1 MYKTSEK
8 YKNKILNSIQYLK
21 IKFNNIDVD
30 DNYIL
35 SFKMYCDA
43 FNNKEFVLGS
53 TYKKQLEIEVH
64 KNALENISNIDFK
77 ITCIVGLQEEQ
88 IPLGDFNILAIEDD
102 ENKVK
107 IKAVD
112 YMHKFE
118 GNYDGSEIIN
128 NNNNKITLG
137 KLLKDIC
144 DKNGVEL
151 ATPNFMNDMSEI
163 SVYDSTISARKYI
176 EYIAELAGGYAVI
189 GRDNKLYIKDYAAD
203 NKIMIDINL
212 FKDFVWGQTFK
223 FSKVSYEDGK
233 QDYKIGN
240 DTEKTLYINSN
251 NPFIVEKQQ
260 IENIYNKMN
269 SFELT
274 SFEGSTII
282 DPAIDYGDILLIEG
296 KSIICLGTIEYGGKY
311 SIDIKSKIEPK
322 KEAESMQT
330 KESNNTKIRKIKSEI
345 NQQEGYIQTI
355 ISETNKN
362 TEKISEN
369 YTKILQ
375 NINQIINSVQNSSGA
390 NLIKNSVMF
399 ALDENSEPINWEH
412 GEGGKIS
419 TVSDTESLKVGAVS
433 GYSFILNGGRKES
446 QKVIVVK
453 DSEKIPENQKKY
465 YSFGCRIKKASAG
478 EGYIKIYNTVEEYIK
493 RFEVGETA
501 YYEEIKFEELLP
513 KDNYYIVE
521 FYGTVDVLFTDVIMT
536 TGKYKAEW
544 QQANGE
550 IMNTQVNI
558 DINGVTVKSETY
570 KGDYTV
576 MSPLEFAGYSNING
590 SITKIFTLNKDMTE
604 VYKLFAKKEITMPP
618 LKIVPIMYGEK
629 AGWHFVKSTFGG
641 DDNGNEW

>member
-1 MYKTSEK
+1 MYKTSED
-8 YKNKILNSIQYLK
+8 YKKKIMDRIQYLK
-21 IKFNNIDVD
+21 IKFNDIDLD
-30 DNYIL
+30 DDYIL

-53 TYKKQLEIEVH
+53 TYKKQVEIEVH
-64 KNALENISNIDFK
+64 KNALENINNIDFK

-118 GNYDGSEIIN
+118 SNYDGSEIIK

-151 ATPNFMNDMSEI
+151 ATTSFTNDMTEI

-189 GRDNKLYIKDYAAD
+189 GRDNKLYIKDYVTD

-345 NQQEGYIQTI
+345 NQQEGYIQTLI
-355 ISETNKN
+355 AETTKN
-362 TEKISEN
+362 NEINEEN
-369 YTKILQ
+369 YTKIIQ
-375 NINQIINSVQNSSGA
+375 NINKIANIIQNSGGT

-399 ALDENSEPINWEH
+399 ALNENGDPTFWEQN
-412 GEGGKIS
+412 EGGRLK
-419 TVSDTESLKVGAVS
+419 TTSDVESLKAGAIS
-433 GYSFILNGGRKES
+433 GHSFILSGGRMEK
-446 QKVIVVK
+446 QKIIVSK
-453 DSEKIPENQKKY
+453 DTT
-465 YSFGCRIKKASAG
+465 YSFSCRIKKSELGKA
-478 EGYIKIYNTVEEYIK
+478 YIKIYNTMEEYIK
-493 RFEVGETA
+493 KYDEGETA
-501 YYEEIKFEELLP
+501 YYEEVKFEELRP
-513 KDNYYIVE
+513 KENIYIVE
-521 FYGTVDVLFTDVIMT
+521 FYSTEETYFTDVILS
-536 TGKYKAEW
+536 TGNYKTEW
-544 QQANGE
+544 QQANSE

-558 DINGVTVKSETY
+558 DVNGVTVKSETNQ
-570 KGDYTV
+570 GDYTV

-590 SITKIFTLNKDMTE
+590 TITKIFTLNKDMTE
-604 VYKLFAKKEITMPP
+604 VYRLVAKKEITMPP
-618 LKIVPIMYGEK
+618 LKIVPVMNGEK

-641 DDNGNEW
+641 EEYGDEW